1 MLKGVSVETIEV
13 IFFVF
18 FIAMVFVV
26 FIWFFL
32 VTKLFNLIEQNH
44 PEKYQDMGEPHLFKN
59 NTLSTNVA
67 FMRYLFKKEWTSL
80 GDPELTSLSTT
91 MRRIFIST
99 LVVFLPAMVILPILL
114 MPPL

>member
-1 MLKGVSVETIEV
+1 MEAIEV

-18 FIAMVFVV
+18 FGGMGFVV
-26 FIWFFL
+26 LIWLFL
-32 VTKLFNLIEQNH
+32 VAKLFNLIEQNH
-44 PEKYQDMGEPHLFKN
+44 PEKYQDMGEPHLLKN

-67 FMRYLFKKEWTSL
+67 FMRYLFKKEWTLL

-91 MRRIFIST
+91 MRRIFVTT
-99 LVVFLPAMVILPILL
+99 LIVFLPAMVILPILL

>member
-1 MLKGVSVETIEV
+1 MGTIEV

-18 FIAMVFVV
+18 FGAMGFVV
-26 FIWFFL
+26 LVWFLL

-44 PEKYQDMGEPHLFKN
+44 PDKFQDMGEPHLSKN

-80 GDPELTSLSTT
+80 NDPELTSLSIT
-91 MRRIFIST
+91 MRRIFITT
-99 LVVFLPAMVILPILL
+99 LIVFLPAMVILPILL